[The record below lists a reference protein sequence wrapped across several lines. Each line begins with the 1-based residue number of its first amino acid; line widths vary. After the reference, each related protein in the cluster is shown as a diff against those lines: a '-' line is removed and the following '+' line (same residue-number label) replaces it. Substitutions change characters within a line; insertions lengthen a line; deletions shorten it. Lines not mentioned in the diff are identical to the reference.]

1 MIESLSK
8 ANGSSKVSKR
18 RLPSTR
24 SSAQLSEV
32 IGHIYDAATSPLLW
46 PAALREVLRFV
57 GNSGT
62 HLCLMDGDTGLVSHS
77 VHVGMPDQLIDE
89 YNSEIIKDCP
99 RVAHYRAKPNQL
111 LLCDYQHID
120 ERGIDSNDYYHWL
133 QTTGDTIRYY
143 LGGRIRTTAGAEGF
157 QSLAFRKSEGH
168 AQREHIERFSA
179 LLPHIQRAVDIGQ
192 QLGTWRFLADLSSE
206 VIDRLTHGVILLD
219 KKQQVL
225 KVNKCAEQLLQ
236 PPSPLYIRQGMLAA
250 WECETQRK
258 LQRLIGQC
266 VATSTAAGTSAGG
279 LITARRGQDDSAIHV
294 LICPMKATAGSLEV
308 RPPVAAIF
316 LHDPNVVVKIDE
328 QAIRSGFGLTPAESR
343 LTVLLIAGRSLPEAS
358 AQLGV
363 SRHTVRS
370 QLKDVFAKTGVNSQA
385 DLLRMLLPLCHP
397 IR

>member
-1 MIESLSK
+1 MNQSLSK
-8 ANGSSKVSKR
+8 ANGSLKVSKR
-18 RLPSTR
+18 RLSSTR
-24 SSAQLSEV
+24 SSADLSEV
-32 IGHIYDAATSPLLW
+32 IGHIYDAATNPLLW
-46 PAALREVLRFV
+46 PATLREVLRFV

-77 VHVGMPDQLIDE
+77 VHVGMPDQLIHE

-99 RVAHYRAKPNQL
+99 RVAHSRARPRQV

-143 LGGRIRTTAGAEGF
+143 LAGRIHTTAGAEGF

-225 KVNKCAEQLLQ
+225 KVNRCAELLLQ
-236 PPSPLYIRQGMLAA
+236 HPSSLYVRQGVLAA

-258 LQRLIGQC
+258 LQRLISQC
-266 VATSTAAGTSAGG
+266 VATSTGAGTSAGG
-279 LITARRGQDDSAIHV
+279 LVTARRGQGGSAIHV
-294 LICPMKATAGSLEV
+294 LVCPMRSTAGTLEV
-308 RPPVAAIF
+308 RPPVVAIF
-316 LHDPNVVVKIDE
+316 LHDPTAAVTIDE
-328 QAIRSGFGLTPAESR
+328 EAMRSGFGLTHAESR
-343 LTVLLIAGRSLPEAS
+343 LTAMLIAGRSLQQAS

-370 QLKDVFAKTGVNSQA
+370 QLKNVFAKTGVNSQA

>member
-1 MIESLSK
+1 
-8 ANGSSKVSKR
+8 
-18 RLPSTR
+18 
-24 SSAQLSEV
+24 V
-32 IGHIYDAATSPLLW
+32 IGHIYDAATDPLLW
-46 PAALREVLRFV
+46 PTALREVLRFV

-62 HLCLMDGDTGLVSHS
+62 HLCLMDTDTGLVSHS

-99 RVAHYRAKPNQL
+99 RVAHSRASPRQM

-120 ERGIDSNDYYHWL
+120 ERGIDSNEYYHWL
-133 QTTGDTIRYY
+133 QTTGDSIRYY
-143 LGGRIRTTAGAEGF
+143 LAGRIRTSAGADGF

-179 LLPHIQRAVDIGQ
+179 LLPHVQRAVEIGQ
-192 QLGTWRFLADLSSE
+192 QLGTWRFLADMTSE
-206 VIDRLTHGVILLD
+206 VLDRLPHGVILLD
-219 KKQQVL
+219 HKQQVL
-225 KVNKCAEQLLQ
+225 KVNLCAEQLLQ
-236 PPSPLYIRQGMLAA
+236 PPSPLYICQGALAA
-250 WECETQRK
+250 RGSETQRK
-258 LQRLIGQC
+258 LQLLIGQC
-266 VATSTAAGTSAGG
+266 VATSRGAGTSAGG
-279 LITARRGQDDSAIHV
+279 LITARRGEGDAAIQV
-294 LICPMKATAGSLEV
+294 LVCPMRTTAGTLEV

-316 LHDPNVVVKIDE
+316 LHDPTVAVKIDE
-328 QAIRSGFGLTPAESR
+328 QALRSGFGLTTAESR
-343 LTVLLIAGRSLPEAS
+343 LTALLIAGRSLQEAS